1 MRMKKDKENK
11 EEEEEEKRKNRKKR
25 KAVQTFNLSWKK
37 GRKTGLGGSVVEF

>member
-1 MRMKKDKENK
+1 MRMKKMS
-11 EEEEEEKRKNRKKR
+11 KRKNRKNKKKM